1 MNATSDAFMAIFGM
15 KPVTCE
21 TCTHALPSV
30 AYPQVLCLVK
40 GKLVNLYDRHCASF
54 SERSK

>member
-1 MNATSDAFMAIFGM
+1 MNAASDAFMAIFGM

-30 AYPQVLCLVK
+30 AYPMVYCPVK
-40 GKLVNLYDRHCASF
+40 GKPVQKF
-54 SERSK
+54 ERCGEYQERRK

>member
-1 MNATSDAFMAIFGM
+1 MNATADAFMAIFGM

-30 AYPQVLCLVK
+30 AYPMVYCPVK
-40 GKLVNLYDRHCASF
+40 GKPVQKF
-54 SERSK
+54 ERCKDHAERRK